1 MKFSVTGMGCA
12 SCVTRVEN
20 AVKEVNGVTSVNVSL
35 LTNSM
40 EVEGSF
46 SNADIIQAVKDA
58 GYKADYLEEG
68 KSIIAEEKHEISKES
83 KSILIKF
90 IISLILLIPLMFVS
104 MGNMFFDF
112 INPYRLFFL
121 QVLR

>member
-12 SCVTRVEN
+12 ACQTRVEN
-20 AVKEVNGVTSVNVSL
+20 AVKQVNGVTSVDVSL

-40 EVEGSF
+40 EVEGDF

-68 KSIIAEEKHEISKES
+68 KSIITEDKRELSNET
-83 KSILIKF
+83 KSILKTF
-90 IISLILLIPLMFVS
+90 IISLVIFTPLMVIS
-104 MGNMFFDF
+104 MGNMFV
-112 INPYRLFFL
+112 IYTLTVTL
-121 QVLR
+121 L